1 MRTRR
6 HRTEASIFSR
16 ISSRITTRI
25 FCAATITSAIFWWQ
39 SVILSRMREVLT
51 ASMTV
56 RRIMIL
62 IPRCTEKARKI
73 VHIPRVLYHWR
84 THPQSTADNPISKQ
98 YAYDAG
104 KRAIEAH
111 LARVGETGCT
121 VERKKDFGFYRV
133 HYPVKSTP
141 LVSIIIP
148 NKDEKETLEKCLASI
163 REKTTYEN
171 YEIIVVENNSKTG
184 EIFSYYKE
192 IDGRNGVHV
201 VDWDREFNYS
211 ATQQFRCGQGF
222 RRVPRVFKECMW
234 RSSVKTGW
242 KSCLAIVREKR
253 RALLEQ
259 DFDDPGRLRSSMP
272 GS

>member
-1 MRTRR
+1 M
-6 HRTEASIFSR
+6 
-16 ISSRITTRI
+16 
-25 FCAATITSAIFWWQ
+25 
-39 SVILSRMREVLT
+39 
-51 ASMTV
+51 

-62 IPRCTEKARKI
+62 FCAAQKKPERSFISRGCCI
-73 VHIPRVLYHWR
+73 IGGHIRSQLR
-84 THPQSTADNPISKQ
+84 TNPISKQ

-111 LARVGETGCT
+111 LARVGETGST

-201 VDWDREFNYS
+201 VYWDREFNYS
-211 ATQQFRCGQGF
+211 AINNFGVGKASW
-222 RRVPRVFKECMW
+222 RVSRVFK
-234 RSSVKTGW
+234 
-242 KSCLAIVREKR
+242 
-253 RALLEQ
+253 Q
-259 DFDDPGRLRSSMP
+259 
-272 GS
+272 